1 MALHQTPSPM
11 GAPGAGVT
19 QGLFYGV
26 PEGACAGAPTEMV
39 LSGGGS
45 VSPPNPGSFRPWAIA
60 RAAPCHPSPPGSDG

>member
-11 GAPGAGVT
+11 GTPGAGVT

-26 PEGACAGAPTEMV
+26 PEGACAGAPTAMV

-45 VSPPNPGSFRPWAIA
+45 VSPPNPSILQAMGHCEGSSM
-60 RAAPCHPSPPGSDG
+60 SPISSW